1 MRVGVNYVVKVKKRY
16 IVYLIK
22 DVINGRFLPHKQLHQ
37 KSYESVSF
45 HNYAIKKKKKEKRKT
60 KTKKKNHNT
69 HEGIEKYLKQGY
81 FHKIYLLENF
91 RKMNYKSPNSSFN
104 I

>member
-1 MRVGVNYVVKVKKRY
+1 MADSYLTNNYIRKVMKAWVF
-16 IVYLIK
+16 IIT
-22 DVINGRFLPHKQLHQ
+22 Q
-37 KSYESVSF
+37 S
-45 HNYAIKKKKKEKRKT
+45 KKKKKEKRKT

>member
-1 MRVGVNYVVKVKKRY
+1 MADSYLTNNYIRKVMKAWVF
-16 IVYLIK
+16 IIA
-22 DVINGRFLPHKQLHQ
+22 
-37 KSYESVSF
+37 ESK
-45 HNYAIKKKKKEKRKT
+45 KKKKKEKRKT
-60 KTKKKNHNT
+60 KTKKNHNT
-69 HEGIEKYLKQGY
+69 YEGIEKYLKQGY